1 MRNERC
7 SRAGHP
13 HAQMATQHQMESR
26 FGLGPTAGKVDL
38 ITVIVYRGDTVND
51 VCVVVVIFQMRF
63 DGKMSGKTQNCK
75 VAQ

>member
-1 MRNERC
+1 
-7 SRAGHP
+7 
-13 HAQMATQHQMESR
+13 MESR

-51 VCVVVVIFQMRF
+51 VCVVVVIFQS
-63 DGKMSGKTQNCK
+63 GLTAKKSGKTQNCK

>member
-13 HAQMATQHQMESR
+13 HMLADGNTQHQMESR

-63 DGKMSGKTQNCK
+63 DTAK
-75 VAQ
+75 